1 MLLIL
6 CSIGLMHAQT
16 LISDAFDLNGTTRT
30 AGGNLNGLPPEVGS
44 GTWYSNAKFGAN
56 GGATVK
62 NTGVDTFGLI
72 SFTNPGTELT
82 AQASVITV
90 TSGWISVGF
99 QHSSSN
105 SNWFDSSNSLL
116 FGLLTPT
123 GGWQLKSGATLIASG
138 VLSNFTSTN
147 PYTLKLVYNPTTAI
161 ADLLINNIN
170 VSGNR
175 SVTLSNSI
183 GSSGFFIYGNGTATT
198 SSLVEDFSVVAV
210 PEPSPKLL
218 IVMGLLLGMLILRRG
233 CLRS

>member
-16 LISDAFDLNGTTRT
+16 LISDSFDLNGTTRT

-44 GTWYSNAKFGAN
+44 GTWYSNAKFGAD
-56 GGATVK
+56 GGATVA
-62 NTGVDTFGLI
+62 NTGVDSFGLI
-72 SFTNPGTELT
+72 SFTNPGTTLT

-99 QHSSSN
+99 QHSSTN

-123 GGWQLKSGATLIASG
+123 GGWQLKNGATLVASG
-138 VLSNFTSTN
+138 TLSNFTSTN
-147 PYTLKLVYNPTTAI
+147 PYTLELVYNPTTAI
-161 ADLLINNIN
+161 AGLLINGIN

-175 SVTLSNSI
+175 SVTLSKSI
-183 GSSGFFIYGNGTATT
+183 GSSGFFIYGNGSATT
-198 SSLVEDFSVVAV
+198 SALATDFSVVAV

-218 IVMGLLLGMLILRRG
+218 VMMGLLLGMLILRRG
-233 CLRS
+233 SFRS